1 MNDIGKEMTHPVLQ
15 RGKDK
20 LSSLLLAVAD
30 TEKKGSRFFLIH
42 GTTYLNFQRYFL
54 DSLLFCQT

>member
-30 TEKKGSRFFLIH
+30 TEKKDHDFFLYMEQLIWISRDI
-42 GTTYLNFQRYFL
+42 F
-54 DSLLFCQT
+54 